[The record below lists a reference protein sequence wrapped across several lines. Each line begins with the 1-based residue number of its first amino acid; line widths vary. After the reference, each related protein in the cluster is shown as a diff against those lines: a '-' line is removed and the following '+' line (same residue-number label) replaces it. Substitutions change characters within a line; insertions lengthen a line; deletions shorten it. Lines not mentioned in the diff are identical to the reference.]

1 MLSRNLLVTIIIIVP
16 IEKGNL
22 LVVLCYTYYSPRF
35 QVPNPSKPISQ
46 NIQQLGDLQISE
58 GVLAAGS
65 VTFSAS
71 ETAVHIHDQ
80 WGTWRTVKAVEPS
93 NYWGYIKDS
102 AMFQYL
108 SDASLNPEFIWIY
121 HLVI

>member
-46 NIQQLGDLQISE
+46 TIQQLGDLQISE

-80 WGTWRTVKAVEPS
+80 WGT
-93 NYWGYIKDS
+93 
-102 AMFQYL
+102 
-108 SDASLNPEFIWIY
+108 
-121 HLVI
+121 

>member
-1 MLSRNLLVTIIIIVP
+1 M
-16 IEKGNL
+16 
-22 LVVLCYTYYSPRF
+22 VLCYTYYSPRF

-46 NIQQLGDLQISE
+46 TIQQLGDLQISE
-58 GVLAAGS
+58 GVLAGS

-108 SDASLNPEFIWIY
+108 SDASLNLEFIWI
-121 HLVI
+121 